1 MRRSCRQCSRPE
13 LRHGADQARCCCSRI
28 ADVFAFGVVMWEV
41 ATWLLPWGAANP
53 WQLVGQVLHGGRL
66 ELPVREELPG
76 PDTPA
81 FTALDEYARIMERC
95 WAQAPQDRPTFE
107 DVVPQLREL
116 LAQAPQAAGAVGD
129 AL

>member
-1 MRRSCRQCSRPE
+1 MPGP
-13 LRHGADQARCCCSRI
+13 LRGNDKAPRCSRI

-53 WQLVGQVLHGGRL
+53 WQLVGQVLNGGRL
-66 ELPVREELPG
+66 EVPAREELPG

-81 FTALDEYARIMERC
+81 FGALDEYVRLMERC
-95 WAQAPQDRPTFE
+95 WAQAPQERPTFE
-107 DVVPQLREL
+107 DIVPQLRAL
-116 LAQAPQAAGAVGD
+116 LAQAPQAAGTAGD